1 MICLSLQIK
10 SKSNTRKEAV
20 KKQTNK
26 LIGRK
31 KTTIAAGN
39 KQTLKLA
46 MFSQGLNEATTRL
59 TNHANDF
66 AKSHT
71 RKKP

>member
-31 KTTIAAGN
+31 KITIAAGN
-39 KQTLKLA
+39 KQILKLA
-46 MFSQGLNEATTRL
+46 MFSQGLNEPTTRL